1 MSELW
6 QKENYTIDADFI
18 IGSFIAELDIEK
30 CNINIL
36 YNANVIDLDTYNF
49 LYSADKHYREVWVGN
64 NILKNNANN
73 NKILSDGI
81 TEARRRFFELLH
93 LEDNDIISIR
103 KDSIF
108 FIDKESRFM
117 GNGVVEI
124 PFNKSIVRFKQKGV
138 YTSFYKLKR
147 RLVALYNNGRVTPET
162 LSVAGISDDNL
173 LLHEKY
179 FSDFLKAL
187 FQTAEFRGIEEAINL
202 LKIFYLNYIN
212 LRLDKGYY
220 REYNSF
226 SRFRLNQFS
235 IYPNQNFMLEEIS
248 DESKNRG
255 DIDISYNENILRTL
269 MKIYSTKYLSE
280 SRKGY

>member
-30 CNINIL
+30 CNIN
-36 YNANVIDLDTYNF
+36 
-49 LYSADKHYREVWVGN
+49 SADKHYREVWVGN

-124 PFNKSIVRFKQKGV
+124 PFSKSIVRFRQKGV

-147 RLVALYNNGRVTPET
+147 RLVVLYNNGRVTPEI
-162 LSVAGISDDNL
+162 LSVAGIGNDNL
-173 LLHEKY
+173 L
-179 FSDFLKAL
+179 
-187 FQTAEFRGIEEAINL
+187 I
-202 LKIFYLNYIN
+202 
-212 LRLDKGYY
+212 
-220 REYNSF
+220 
-226 SRFRLNQFS
+226 S
-235 IYPNQNFMLEEIS
+235 IPVE
-248 DESKNRG
+248 
-255 DIDISYNENILRTL
+255 
-269 MKIYSTKYLSE
+269 
-280 SRKGY
+280 

>member
-18 IGSFIAELDIEK
+18 IGSFIEELDIEK
-30 CNINIL
+30 CNINVL
-36 YNANVIDLDTYNF
+36 YNANIIDLDTYNY

-64 NILKNNANN
+64 NILKDNPNN

-81 TEARRRFFELLH
+81 TEARRRFFEALN
-93 LEDNDIISIR
+93 LEDSDIVSIR

-108 FIDKESRFM
+108 FIDKQSRFM
-117 GNGVVEI
+117 GNGIVDI
-124 PFNKSIVRFKQKGV
+124 PFDKSPIRFRQKGI

-147 RLVALYNNGRVTPET
+147 RLIALYNNGRIPPES
-162 LSVAGISDDNL
+162 LSIAGIGDDNL

-187 FQTAEFRGIEEAINL
+187 FQTAEFRGTEEAINL
-202 LKIFYLNYIN
+202 LKIFYMNYIN
-212 LRLDKGYY
+212 LRLDIGYY

-226 SRFRLNQFS
+226 SRFRLNRFS
-235 IYPNQNFMLEEIS
+235 MYPNQDFMLDDVSE
-248 DESKNRG
+248 ESKMS
-255 DIDISYNENILRTL
+255 IDISYNENILRTL

-280 SRKGY
+280 KRKGY